1 VAKASVALLVLA
13 LGLLALSF
21 VDWGAAAAAVAP
33 VPAATDKAV
42 PVPERSPA
50 ERGRD
55 LFLTKGCATCHR
67 YEGLSTTRILSGID
81 GEPADWSL
89 ADAGGA
95 PDLTH
100 YRPDPGFVRSWLKDP
115 RAIRPNTAMPDL
127 GLRQEEIEALL
138 AFLAADDG
146 S

>member
-1 VAKASVALLVLA
+1 VAKASVALLVIA

-33 VPAATDKAV
+33 VPAATDKA
-42 PVPERSPA
+42 VPERSPA